1 MPAPLTIAFL
11 SSNLDFSYLLPAF
24 QTQFPQARLR
34 LGTELGPLEDID
46 AAVCWYPPE
55 GLLARLPRL
64 RLIQS
69 VGAGIDHI
77 TADPALP
84 EVPVCRIIDP
94 DMGQGM
100 TAYVTWAVIQHQ
112 RHMGAYLRSAAARR
126 WEEQPVQPPRQHRV
140 GIAGLGTLGLACAE
154 ALLNI
159 GYSVRGWSRT
169 PKRNTQSELPAG
181 LQAFHGE
188 AGQAE
193 FLAGCDTLVCLLPLT
208 EDTRG
213 ILGQP
218 LFNQL
223 PRGAHLI
230 NVGRGA
236 HLVEADLLAAPASGQ
251 LAAATLDALTQ
262 EPLPPEHPF
271 WADPRILITPHI
283 ATRTDPAVI
292 ARQTADN
299 LALVDAGRAAE
310 VAVDLQ
316 RGY

>member
-24 QTQFPQARLR
+24 QAQFPEARLR
-34 LGTELGPLEDID
+34 LGTDLGPLDAID

-84 EVPVCRIIDP
+84 DLPVCRIIDP

-159 GYSVRGWSRT
+159 GYSVRGWSRS
-169 PKRNTQSELPAG
+169 PKRDLPAG
-181 LQAFHGE
+181 LQAFHGD

-213 ILGQP
+213 ILGQK
-218 LFNQL
+218 LFSQL
-223 PRGAHLI
+223 PQGAHLI

-236 HLVEADLLAAPASGQ
+236 HLVEADLLAALASGQ
-251 LAAATLDALTQ
+251 LAEACLDVTDP
-262 EPLPPEHPF
+262 EPLPAEHPF
-271 WADPRILITPHI
+271 WRHPRIRLTPHI
-283 ATRTDPAVI
+283 ASMTQP
-292 ARQTADN
+292 
-299 LALVDAGRAAE
+299 LSAAE
-310 VAVDLQ
+310 VVLDNLQRHATGAPLLGLVDRQ